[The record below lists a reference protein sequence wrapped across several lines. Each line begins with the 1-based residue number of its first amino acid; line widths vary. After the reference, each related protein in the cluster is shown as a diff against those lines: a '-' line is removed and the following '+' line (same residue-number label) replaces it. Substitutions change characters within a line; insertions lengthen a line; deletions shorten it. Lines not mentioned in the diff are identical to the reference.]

1 MHLWLA
7 LVALRVLGRVAI
19 RFRLKQDRSAL
30 DQAPIAPLVR
40 TIEIQYAGPA
50 TLSRQRVLS
59 NMKTTVGQPYSELT
73 VEDDVRALYAT
84 GLVTNVRIY
93 GEPVPD
99 GLKVIVVVQTR
110 VTLTEVTIQGN
121 EAIKT
126 KRIRREMNLKTGT
139 PLEEQALEQAR
150 HKVVELYQRHGYPDT
165 DVQYKVNVNEERG
178 TAKVT
183 FAISEGQQAVVKTIR
198 FVGNTAISSKR
209 LRREMK
215 TKENNILGFLTGA
228 GRLNNQQL
236 GSDVQKIKEL
246 YQDNGYVDVQ
256 ITDVRIDRLDN
267 KNVAITV
274 HIGH

>member
-1 MHLWLA
+1 
-7 LVALRVLGRVAI
+7 
-19 RFRLKQDRSAL
+19 
-30 DQAPIAPLVR
+30 
-40 TIEIQYAGPA
+40 
-50 TLSRQRVLS
+50 
-59 NMKTTVGQPYSELT
+59 MKTTVGQPYSELT

-150 HKVVELYQRHGYPDT
+150 QKVVELYQRHGYPDT

-236 GSDVQKIKEL
+236 EGDVQKIKEF

>member
-1 MHLWLA
+1 MRSSAPAQLHEILLGQGRGPLE
-7 LVALRVLGRVAI
+7 LVAEKHCRCDTANIEVGKGASLAYKITPICLVPYIMNLSSFLWRTWILVTIILAFLGPMGQAQQPTI
-19 RFRLKQDRSAL
+19 GRSPQL
-30 DQAPIAPLVR
+30 PTRQNPPIVR

-59 NMKTTVGQPYSELT
+59 NMKTTVGQPYSELR

-121 EAIKT
+121 ETIKT
-126 KRIRREMNLKTGT
+126 KRI
-139 PLEEQALEQAR
+139 
-150 HKVVELYQRHGYPDT
+150 
-165 DVQYKVNVNEERG
+165 
-178 TAKVT
+178 
-183 FAISEGQQAVVKTIR
+183 
-198 FVGNTAISSKR
+198 
-209 LRREMK
+209 RREMK

-236 GSDVQKIKEL
+236 GSDVQKIKER

-267 KNVAITV
+267 KSVAITV